1 MWPSGRR
8 LFLPSEQLSA
18 KALSSNVLGN
28 LEEQKEAEDWKLNQ
42 GKVTANVLEALS
54 ALVFKRGNMKKKII
68 ALTNVYY
75 VTLVAKARA

>member
-1 MWPSGRR
+1 
-8 LFLPSEQLSA
+8 
-18 KALSSNVLGN
+18 
-28 LEEQKEAEDWKLNQ
+28 
-42 GKVTANVLEALS
+42 VTANVLEALS